1 MITTVLFHHFKLQ
14 YLKGIF
20 KKSNSPEIIAH
31 IEVYPKQITKLFN
44 VHCEKSFFPNAFLDN
59 KYCLMN

>member
-20 KKSNSPEIIAH
+20 KKSNSTEIIAILH
-31 IEVYPKQITKLFN
+31 QKITY
-44 VHCEKSFFPNAFLDN
+44 CEKSSL
-59 KYCLMN
+59 